1 MKRLVVFAMSLL
13 IAGCARQPEQIAA
26 SPIAGDRY
34 LQMSCTELLANR
46 SRKTIEQARLEQAQH
61 QAAEHD
67 KAAMSVI
74 HVPVASMAGKDRED
88 EVARGKGELQAL
100 DAAIQS
106 KDCQ

>member
-1 MKRLVVFAMSLL
+1 
-13 IAGCARQPEQIAA
+13 
-26 SPIAGDRY
+26 
-34 LQMSCTELLANR
+34 MSCAELIEDR
-46 SRKTIEQARLEQAQH
+46 SARKIEQARLEQAQH

-74 HVPVASMAGKDRED
+74 HIPVASMAGKDRED

-106 KDCQ
+106 KGCQ